1 MLFFDLIYLLF
12 EITIHWEMLVQM
24 NLTYHAIKSRK
35 YKLSALD
42 YTEEFSL
49 ENVSEPDAFDL
60 DRSSSS
66 EVDVYDVILAG
77 VLNG

>member
-1 MLFFDLIYLLF
+1 
-12 EITIHWEMLVQM
+12 M
-24 NLTYHAIKSRK
+24 NLTYHAIKVGSI
-35 YKLSALD
+35 KLSALD